1 MLESYEQH
9 HVADVLCLELFTMDP
24 DDEHFDAKVTVLIEN
39 VTHHVQEEEDE
50 WLPKVREGADDTH

>member
-1 MLESYEQH
+1 M
-9 HVADVLCLELFTMDP
+9 ELFTMDP

-50 WLPKVREGADDTH
+50 WLPKVREGTDDTH